1 MERLLAIWIEAFATE
16 ESDGSTLRRHVALLD
31 ALDALCPFTES
42 IRLDLLVLPL
52 RAPSRFFGGEQ
63 AVLDAV
69 YDAAREFAG
78 YEVRL
83 GVADGLFC
91 AEMAARRGFALAPG
105 ETAAFRR
112 SLPLGVLGRRDLAT
126 TCQRLGLH
134 TLGAFADLER
144 ARVAERF
151 NKHALALHRVAR
163 GELGEL
169 EGQRDSRLGTRIT
182 RARGAGA
189 RHDEQI
195 GFFGQ
200 RGAGDERAEAAVHR
214 VRHRLGA
221 QAVVVASLHGGRSPE
236 DRAALVPWGSPRARE
251 SEIAP
256 WPGRLPAPSP
266 ATTLA
271 HPVAVQL
278 RDATGEVV
286 VVGSRG
292 LLSEA
297 PSVIVFSNQTRRDV
311 VWHAGPWPLV
321 ERWWATSRRR
331 AYLQVLLG
339 GGEGLLLASE
349 AGRWLLVGVYD

>member
-52 RAPSRFFGGEQ
+52 RAPSRFFGGEP

-69 YDAAREFAG
+69 GNAVGELGGCDA
-78 YEVRL
+78 RL

-91 AEMAARRGFALAPG
+91 AEMAARRSRVLAPG

-112 SLPLGVLGRRDLAT
+112 SLPLGVLSRRDLAT

-134 TLGAFADLER
+134 TLGAFGDLER

-169 EGQRDSRLGTRIT
+169 EGQRDPRLGSRI
-182 RARGAGA
+182 ARLRGEGV
-189 RHDEQI
+189 RRDEQI

-214 VRHRLGA
+214 VRQRLGT

-236 DRAALVPWGSPRARE
+236 DRAVLVPWGSPRARE
-251 SEIAP
+251 PDAAP

-266 ATTLA
+266 ATTLG
-271 HPVAVQL
+271 HPVTVQL
-278 RDATGEVV
+278 RDAGGEPV

-292 LLSEA
+292 LLSGA
-297 PSVIVFSNQTRRDV
+297 PSAIVFSNETRRDV

-321 ERWWATSRRR
+321 ERWWVASRRR

-339 GGEGLLLASE
+339 GGEGLLLAAE
-349 AGRWLLVGVYD
+349 AGRWFLVGVYD